1 MKLLPL
7 GMALTLLAAG
17 TAFAG
22 TTAAPAATASAP
34 ASVAPATHKSAKE
47 CTKEAAHQKLSGK
60 AHEDFLKKCKSGEM
74 TK

>member
-22 TTAAPAATASAP
+22 TTSAPAATAAAP
-34 ASVAPATHKSAKE
+34 ASAAPAAHKASKE
-47 CTKEAAHQKLSGK
+47 CMKEAEHQKLAGK
-60 AHEDFLKKCKSGEM
+60 AREEYMKKCKSGET

>member
-34 ASVAPATHKSAKE
+34 AAAAPATHKSATE
-47 CTKEAAHQKLSGK
+47 CMREAAHQKLAGT
-60 AHEDFLKKCKSGEM
+60 AHEEFLKKCKSGEM
-74 TK
+74 AK

>member
-22 TTAAPAATASAP
+22 STTAPVATASAP
-34 ASVAPATHKSAKE
+34 TSAAPAAHKSAKE
-47 CTKEAAHQKLSGK
+47 CMKEAEHQKLAGK
-60 AHEDFLKKCKSGEM
+60 ARQEFVTKCKSGET